1 MHGEN
6 TDRPTTATAATTVA
20 TTVATATRGDVEA
33 RVLRDWGFE
42 LPDSLF
48 RFRTFLESLGPVES
62 QALGDLDVRPVGVM
76 DLFDDPRREPRA
88 GIDARVH
95 GRYYRDPPEFLTF
108 LHGGSDGLHHGLWF
122 DDGRTS
128 RGVASYYNNDGGGI
142 DMSAAT
148 PLEAVRAILERCW
161 RDLDDD
167 EQSDSVAARR
177 VRLGRLRERL
187 TDHETGDRPETGLV
201 YSRAYD
207 GRVPHRGRVAT
218 LDGAGA
224 LVPGGTALG
233 RPAQH
238 AVDEYAFATH
248 MYALF
253 EDSAE
258 LAAAL
263 AEARRRCAAGDP
275 AEALVLGRDLHWASG
290 GDPARE
296 AAAAE
301 LLLSAYEALDRPAL
315 AAVAEAHH
323 RHRDLPHVDVL
334 EARPGRPVK

>member
-6 TDRPTTATAATTVA
+6 TGRPQTATTRDAVA
-20 TTVATATRGDVEA
+20 A

-42 LPDSLF
+42 LPDALF

-62 QALGDLDVRPVGVM
+62 RALGEMDVSPAGVM
-76 DLFDDPRREPRA
+76 DLFADPARVPRA
-88 GIDARVH
+88 GIDVRVH

-128 RGVASYYNNDGGGI
+128 RGVASYRTHDGGGI

-148 PLEAVRAILERCW
+148 PLEAVRAILERHW

-167 EQSDSVAARR
+167 EQSDEVAARR
-177 VRLGRLRERL
+177 ARLGLLRERL
-187 TDHETGDRPETGLV
+187 TAHGTGERPETGLA

-207 GRVPHRGRVAT
+207 GGVHHRDRVTT

-224 LVPGGTALG
+224 LVTGGTALG
-233 RPAQH
+233 RPPQH
-238 AVDEYAFATH
+238 AVDEYGFATH
-248 MYALF
+248 MYAVF
-253 EDSAE
+253 EDPAQF
-258 LAAAL
+258 AAAL
-263 AEARRRCAAGDP
+263 AEARCRLAAGEP

-296 AAAAE
+296 AAAAD
-301 LLLSAYEALDRPAL
+301 LLPPAYRALGRPAL
-315 AAVAEAHH
+315 AAIAESHR
-323 RHRDLPHVDVL
+323 RHRGLSHVDVL
-334 EARPGRPVK
+334 EDEVA